1 MLSPGKGESAP
12 VHGHAPGHATYERHR
27 PKQTLLYQLIERYW
41 PEFQSYLR
49 EAGRCLPRHVTREF
63 NEYLKCGRLENGFL
77 RVRCEDCHLEHL
89 VAFSCKRRG
98 YCPSCG
104 ARRMAETAAL
114 LVDDVLPH
122 KPIRQWVLSFPY
134 PLRFL
139 LSNSPQVMSQVLGI
153 VNRSISTH
161 LIKKAGFKTTQAQT
175 GAVTLIQRF
184 GSALNLNVHF
194 HMLFIDGVYQEKHN
208 GQLRFHRV
216 NAAATSELNTLVAT
230 ISQRV
235 AGHLERQG
243 LLVRDDESSYLTLD
257 LQDDDA
263 MHQLQGHSITYRIA
277 VGPQQGRKVF
287 TLQTIPSWEDDDF
300 GNNQVGKVAGFSLH
314 AGVAA
319 KTREHKKLERLCRYI
334 SRPTVS
340 EKRLALTSQ
349 GKVRYALKTPYR
361 DGATH
366 VIFEPL
372 DFIAKL
378 AALVPRPRTNLTRY
392 HGVFAPNSEHR
403 LNVTPAKRGKGSSSQ
418 GLQRT
423 NKPESPAD
431 EHREMTWAQR
441 LKRVFNIDITICR
454 RCGKAVR
461 IVASIEDPLVIKK
474 ILDHLDTKLPASA
487 SANQLPE
494 TRAPPQAS
502 LFDY

>member
-1 MLSPGKGESAP
+1 MIQPRPEGMSGGDVFSYA
-12 VHGHAPGHATYERHR
+12 RHR
-27 PKQTLLYQLIERYW
+27 PEQTLLYQFIERYW
-41 PEFQSYLR
+41 PEFQSHLSETDRY
-49 EAGRCLPRHVTREF
+49 LPRHVAREF
-63 NEYLKCGRLENGFL
+63 DEYLECGRLEIGFL

-98 YCPSCG
+98 FFPSCG

-114 LVDDVLPH
+114 LVDDVLPY

-139 LSNSPQVMSQVLGI
+139 LSNSPQVMSKVLGI

-161 LIKKAGFKTTQAQT
+161 LIKKAGFKATQAQT

-184 GSALNLNVHF
+184 GSALSLNVHF

-208 GQLRFHRV
+208 RQLRFHRV
-216 NAAATSELNTLVAT
+216 NAATTSELHTLVAT

-263 MHQLQGHSITYRIA
+263 MSQIQGHSITYRIA

-300 GNNQVGKVAGFSLH
+300 GTNQVGKIAGFSLH
-314 AGVAA
+314 AGVAT
-319 KTREHKKLERLCRYI
+319 KTRERKKLERLCRYI
-334 SRPTVS
+334 SRPAAS

-349 GKVRYALKTPYR
+349 GNVRYQLKTPYR
-361 DGATH
+361 DGTTH

-372 DFIAKL
+372 DLMAKL
-378 AALVPRPRTNLTRY
+378 AALVPKPRANLTRY
-392 HGVFAPNSEHR
+392 HGVLGPNR
-403 LNVTPAKRGKGSSSQ
+403 KQRIFVTPAKRGKGNTQKQ
-418 GLQRT
+418 GV
-423 NKPESPAD
+423 KDDEPALVD
-431 EHREMTWAQR
+431 CHQSMTWAER
-441 LKRVFNIDITICR
+441 LKRVFNIDITICS
-454 RCGKAVR
+454 RCGGAVR
-461 IVASIEDPLVIKK
+461 IIACIEDTSVIKK
-474 ILDHLDTKLPASA
+474 TLAHLDAKSGTPATV
-487 SANQLPE
+487 NQLPE
-494 TRAPPQAS
+494 PRVSP
-502 LFDY
+502 

>member
-1 MLSPGKGESAP
+1 MLSSGKESLLP
-12 VHGHAPGHATYERHR
+12 VHGYAFGHTTYARHR
-27 PKQTLLYQLIERYW
+27 PEQTLLYQLIERYW
-41 PEFQSYLR
+41 PEFQSHLS
-49 EAGRCLPRHVTREF
+49 ETEPFLPRHVAREF
-63 NEYLKCGRLENGFL
+63 DEYLECGRLENGFL

-98 YCPSCG
+98 FCPSCG

-161 LIKKAGFKTTQAQT
+161 LTKKAGVKATQAQT

-216 NAAATSELNTLVAT
+216 NAATTSELNTLVAT

-314 AGVAA
+314 AGVAT
-319 KTREHKKLERLCRYI
+319 KTRERKKLERLCRYV
-334 SRPTVS
+334 SRPAVS

-361 DGATH
+361 DGTTH

-378 AALVPRPRTNLTRY
+378 AALVPRPRANLTRY
-392 HGVFAPNSEHR
+392 HGVLAPNSKHR
-403 LNVTPAKRGKGSSSQ
+403 VNVTPAKRGKGSSSQ
-418 GLQRT
+418 GLQST
-423 NKPESPAD
+423 NKADTPAD

-441 LKRVFNIDITICR
+441 LKRVFNIDITICK
-454 RCGKAVR
+454 RCRGAMR
-461 IVASIEDPLVIKK
+461 IIASIEDPLVIKK
-474 ILDHLDTKLPASA
+474 ILDHLDTKLPAPA

-494 TRAPPQAS
+494 PRAPPQAS